1 MIRSA
6 IRRAVRGAMKFAMNS
21 NTPRYEQIVTG
32 NVIRA
37 MADRVYLDASAS
49 STSDIYN
56 NTHQLA
62 ITGGTGS
69 GQSSLVN
76 DYVVDS
82 VTNELLYSEQFDN
95 AFWSVTGLLP
105 FGGGSNINAITAPDG
120 TLSMDEIVEDTST
133 NVHRNYCLVSGIS
146 RNVEVSYSVY
156 VKQANGTRNIAIQ
169 LTDSGINYCYSTF
182 NLVTEQMTLFNSGNA
197 LISKVEM
204 RSFGNG
210 IYRCSITGKVNT
222 TDPTTGF
229 SVYNY
234 IANNGSNN
242 YTGDGTSGLYLWGAQ
257 ININGLQEY
266 VPTIATTV
274 TETVRVAHV
283 SSDFTTIPQGPAD
296 STYTVNKI
304 LGVP

>member
-1 MIRSA
+1 MIRQA

-32 NVIRA
+32 NVVRA

-49 STSDIYN
+49 GTSDTYN

-105 FGGGSNINAITAPDG
+105 FGGGSNINATTAPDG

-133 NVHRNYCLVSGIS
+133 NFHRNSCSVSGIS

-169 LTDSGINYCYSTF
+169 LTDGGGNYCYSTF
-182 NLVTEQMTLFNSGNA
+182 NLVTEQMTSFDNGNA

-204 RSFGNG
+204 RPFGNG
-210 IYRCSITGKVNT
+210 VYRCSITGKVNT
-222 TDPTTGF
+222 TDPTIILLIQLL
-229 SVYNY
+229 V
-234 IANNGSNN
+234 
-242 YTGDGTSGLYLWGAQ
+242 L
-257 ININGLQEY
+257 
-266 VPTIATTV
+266 VCTIILSTTV
-274 TETVRVAHV
+274 QIIIQVMVHQVFIYGEHRL
-283 SSDFTTIPQGPAD
+283 I
-296 STYTVNKI
+296 
-304 LGVP
+304 